1 MNIETTRL
9 KLRFFQDKDAEDV
22 LAYLSSPTVNCFVHD
37 RITTIEQALAL
48 IHKRQLQQDY
58 IAVCL
63 KDTDQLIGELFF
75 MPEEDSYSVGWNF
88 NAAYHGQGY
97 AFESV
102 KSFYQYLF
110 DTVNV
115 RRIFAYVEVDNLP
128 SQRLCERLGM
138 RREGCFKEFISF
150 VNYPDGTPK
159 YEDTL
164 QYAILKKEWLLHK

>member
-128 SQRLCERLGM
+128 S
-138 RREGCFKEFISF
+138 
-150 VNYPDGTPK
+150 
-159 YEDTL
+159 
-164 QYAILKKEWLLHK
+164 